1 MTFSYLTGSY
11 LRKKTNDNVANF
23 IKYTLLLLIFCV
35 NTLAFSQKKNAAYEY
50 HIHRAAGHISIDGR
64 ADDPA
69 WQQAELATDFHQML
83 PMDTGMAMVRTEVRM
98 LYDNENVYLL
108 ATNFDLVD
116 GPWMVE
122 SLRRDWN
129 FGKNDNFIFFLDPFD
144 DQTNGFTF
152 GSNAQGA
159 PWDGLMFEGGKV
171 DLSWENKWQSAVQA
185 DDEKWV
191 FEMAV
196 PFKSLRYKQGIKQWG
211 INFSR
216 NDLKS
221 TEKSAWAP
229 VPRQFPSAS
238 LAYTGVLVW
247 DEAPPPTGANVSVIP
262 YALGGVSKDFQNKKD
277 ANYRKEIG
285 ADAKI
290 SLTSSLNLDLTVNPD
305 FSQVEVDV
313 QQTNLDRFELF
324 FPERRQFFLENADI
338 FGNFGYSSIRPF
350 FSRRIGLSAPIKYG
364 ARLSGKPNKNWRL
377 GIMDMQTGEDG
388 AGTPAQNF
396 GVVSLQR
403 RVAAR
408 SNVSAIFVNKHTF
421 DYNTVTDTTAIREY
435 NRNLGV
441 EYNLASQN
449 NLWTGKLLYLKSFT
463 PELSGEDDIKAGNLA
478 YNAKQWSFN
487 VQFENVGQNFRA
499 ETGYVP
505 RTGIGRFQPSSGF
518 NRLNVTAGH
527 LFFPKSSW
535 LLSHGPNTKL
545 EFYFN
550 ENGKQTEN
558 EPVLFYKLVLL
569 NRTELTFWT
578 AHNFLLLAN
587 PFDPVNPGNP
597 TDTLARGIEHEWNSF
612 GMDITS
618 KPQSRFT
625 WSFSGRYGGYFAN
638 GTRLRL
644 GGDVGYRFQP
654 YVAVNL
660 AAQLNRLEFD
670 VDNRL
675 PEALKNSSHDIWLI
689 GPRIDVTL
697 TNKLYFTNFLQYNSQ
712 TDNVNLNLRLQWR
725 YSPASDLFIVYTD
738 NYYSDFSAVRTRALV
753 VKLNYWWNI

>member
-1 MTFSYLTGSY
+1 LKLFTKVILP
-11 LRKKTNDNVANF
+11 V
-23 IKYTLLLLIFCV
+23 LLLCAS
-35 NTLAFSQKKNAAYEY
+35 TTAFSQKKNAAYEY
-50 HIHRAAGHISIDGR
+50 HIHRATSPINIDG
-64 ADDPA
+64 DGSDPA
-69 WQQAELATDFHQML
+69 WQQAELATDFFQML
-83 PMDTGMAMVRTEVRM
+83 PMDTSHAELRTDVRM

-108 ATNFDLVD
+108 ATNFNPKD

-129 FGKNDNFIFFLDPFD
+129 FVKNDNFIFFLDPFD
-144 DQTNGFTF
+144 DQTNGFSF
-152 GSNAQGA
+152 GANAQGA
-159 PWDGLMFEGGKV
+159 PWDGLMYEGGKI
-171 DLSWENKWQSAVQA
+171 DLSWENKWRSAVHA
-185 DDEKWV
+185 NEGNWV

-196 PFKSLRYKQGIKQWG
+196 PFKSLRYKQGITRWG
-211 INFSR
+211 VNFSR

-221 TEKSAWAP
+221 AEKSAWAP

-247 DEAPPPTGANVSVIP
+247 DEAPPATGANISVIP
-262 YALGGVSKDFQNKKD
+262 YALGGVSKDFVKNTDPK
-277 ANYRKEIG
+277 YRKEIG

-324 FPERRQFFLENADI
+324 YPERRQFFLENADI
-338 FGNFGYSSIRPF
+338 FGNFGYASIRPF
-350 FSRRIGLSAPIKYG
+350 FSRRIGLEAPIKYG

-377 GIMDMQTGEDG
+377 GAMNMQANDFTNADSLH
-388 AGTPAQNF
+388 TPEQNF
-396 GVVSLQR
+396 TVLSLQR

-408 SNVSAIFVNKHTF
+408 SFVSGIFVNKYTF
-421 DYNTVTDTTAIREY
+421 DFDSVADKQAIRKY
-435 NRNLGV
+435 NRNLGF

-463 PELSGEDDIKAGNLA
+463 PNLNDEDDIKAGNLA
-478 YNAKQWSFN
+478 YTAKKWNFN

-505 RTGIGRFQPSSGF
+505 RTGIGSFQPTSGF
-518 NRLNVTAGH
+518 NHLLVTGGH
-527 LFFPKSSW
+527 LFFPKSTW
-535 LLSHGPNTKL
+535 LLSHGPNVKV
-545 EFYFN
+545 EYYFN
-550 ENGKQTEN
+550 EKMTQTEN
-558 EPVLFYKLVLL
+558 EPVLFYKFILL
-569 NRTELTFWT
+569 NRTEITFWT
-578 AHNFLLLAN
+578 AHNYVKLNNSFN
-587 PFDPVNPGNP
+587 PVNPNNTK
-597 TDTLARGIEHEWNSF
+597 TDLLTTGQEHDWNSF
-612 GMDITS
+612 GTDILS

-625 WSFSGRYGGYFAN
+625 WSFSGRYGGYYAD

-654 YVAVNL
+654 YVALNL
-660 AAQLNRLEFD
+660 AAQLNRLEFGAD
-670 VDNRL
+670 KRL
-675 PEALKNSSHDIWLI
+675 PETLKNTSHDIWLV

-738 NYYSDFSAVRTRALV
+738 NYYSDFSDVRTRALV
-753 VKLNYWWNI
+753 VKLTYWWNI

>member
-1 MTFSYLTGSY
+1 
-11 LRKKTNDNVANF
+11 
-23 IKYTLLLLIFCV
+23 
-35 NTLAFSQKKNAAYEY
+35 
-50 HIHRAAGHISIDGR
+50 
-64 ADDPA
+64 
-69 WQQAELATDFHQML
+69 ML
-83 PMDTGMAMVRTEVRM
+83 PMDTGRAELRTEVRM
-98 LYDNENVYLL
+98 LYDDQNVYLL
-108 ATNFDLVD
+108 AVNFDLAD

-144 DQTNGFTF
+144 DQTNGFSF
-152 GSNAQGA
+152 GANAQGA
-159 PWDGLMFEGGKV
+159 PWDGLMYEGGKI
-171 DLSWENKWQSAVQA
+171 DLSWENKWQSAVMA

-196 PFKSLRYKQGIKQWG
+196 PFKSLRYKQGIDRWG
-211 INFSR
+211 VNFSR

-247 DEAPPPTGANVSVIP
+247 DEAPPATGANISVIP
-262 YALGGVSKDFQNKKD
+262 YVLGGTSKDFEKGKD
-277 ANYRKEIG
+277 ASYRKEIG

-350 FSRRIGLSAPIKYG
+350 FSRRIGLQAPIKYG

-377 GIMDMQTGEDG
+377 GAMTMQADNFTNADG
-388 AGTPAQNF
+388 LSTPEQNF
-396 GVVSLQR
+396 SVLSLQR
-403 RVAAR
+403 RVSTR
-408 SNVSAIFVNKHTF
+408 SNVSAIFVNKQTF
-421 DYNTVTDTTAIREY
+421 DYKSVTDTVAIREY
-435 NRNLGV
+435 NRNLGF

-449 NLWTGKLLYLKSFT
+449 NTWAGKLLYLKSFS
-463 PELSGEDDIKAGNLA
+463 PGLSGKDDIKAGNLA
-478 YNAKQWSFN
+478 YTAKQWNFN

-505 RTGIGRFQPSSGF
+505 RTGIDKFQPTAGF
-518 NRLNVTAGH
+518 NHLLTTGEH
-527 LFFPKSSW
+527 LFFPKSNW
-535 LLSHGPNTKL
+535 LLSHGPRTKV

-550 ENGKQTEN
+550 EKMRQIEN
-558 EPVLFYKLVLL
+558 EPVLFYKFTLL

-578 AHNFLLLAN
+578 AHNYVKLGSSFN
-587 PFDPVNPGNP
+587 PVNPASKTNL
-597 TDTLARGIEHEWNSF
+597 LAAGQEHDWNSF
-612 GMDITS
+612 GTEIIS

-625 WSFSGRYGGYFAN
+625 WSFSGRYGGYYAD

-654 YVAVNL
+654 YVALSL
-660 AAQLNRLEFD
+660 AGQYNRLEFKAD
-670 VDNRL
+670 DRL
-675 PEALKNSSHDIWLI
+675 PEALKNSSHDIWLV

-738 NYYSDFSAVRTRALV
+738 NYYSDFSDVRTRALV
-753 VKLNYWWNI
+753 VKLTYWWNI

>member
-1 MTFSYLTGSY
+1 MT
-11 LRKKTNDNVANF
+11 NF
-23 IKYTLLLLIFCV
+23 IKNILPLLLLCAS
-35 NTLAFSQKKNAAYEY
+35 TTAFSQKKNAAYEY
-50 HIHRAAGHISIDGR
+50 HIHRASAAINVDGD
-64 ADDPA
+64 ASDPA
-69 WQQAELATDFHQML
+69 WQQAELATDFFQML
-83 PMDTGMAMVRTEVRM
+83 PMDTGRAEVRTEVRM
-98 LYDNENVYLL
+98 LYDDQNVYLL
-108 ATNFDLVD
+108 AINYDLAE

-129 FGKNDNFIFFLDPFD
+129 FVKNDNFIFFLDPFD

-152 GSNAQGA
+152 GANAEGA
-159 PWDGLMFEGGKV
+159 PWDGIMFEGGKV
-171 DLSWENKWQSAVQA
+171 DLSWESRWQSAVKA
-185 DDEKWV
+185 TDDRWV

-196 PFKSLRYKQGIKQWG
+196 PFKTLRYKQGITRWG

-216 NDLKS
+216 NDLKT

-247 DEAPPPTGANVSVIP
+247 DEAPPALGANISVIP
-262 YALGGVSKDFQNKKD
+262 YALGGTSKDFDKKQD

-285 ADAKI
+285 VDAKV

-350 FSRRIGLSAPIKYG
+350 FSRRIGLRAPIKYG
-364 ARLSGKPNKNWRL
+364 ARLSGKPNKNWRI
-377 GIMDMQTGEDG
+377 GAMNMQTDEDG
-388 AGTPAQNF
+388 AGTPEQNF
-396 GVVSLQR
+396 GVISVQR

-408 SNVSAIFVNKHTF
+408 SFVSGIFVNKHTF
-421 DYNTVTDTTAIREY
+421 DYGSVTDTVAIREY
-435 NRNLGV
+435 NRNLGF

-449 NLWTGKLLYLKSFT
+449 NLWTGKALYLKSFS
-463 PELSGEDDIKAGNLA
+463 PHLSGEDDIKAGNLA
-478 YNAKQWSFN
+478 YTAKHWNFN

-505 RTGIGRFQPSSGF
+505 RTGIGNFQPRGGF
-518 NRLNVTAGH
+518 NHLLVTGGR
-527 LFFPKSSW
+527 LFFPKSKW
-535 LLSHGPNTKL
+535 LLSHGPNVKV
-545 EFYFN
+545 EHYFN
-550 ENGKQTEN
+550 EKMEQTEN
-558 EPVLFYKLVLL
+558 EPVLFYKFTLL
-569 NRTELTFWT
+569 NRTEFTFWT
-578 AHNFLLLAN
+578 AHNFLHLAN
-587 PFDPVNPGNP
+587 PFDPVNPVNP
-597 TDTLARGIEHEWNSF
+597 TDTLATGTEHDWNSF
-612 GMDITS
+612 GADILS

-644 GGDVGYRFQP
+644 GGELGYRFQP

-660 AAQLNRLEFD
+660 AAQLNRIEFEAD
-670 VDNRL
+670 GRL
-675 PEALKNSSHDIWLI
+675 PESLKNSSHDIWLV

-697 TNKLYFTNFLQYNSQ
+697 TNKLYLTNFLQYNSQ

-738 NYYSDFSAVRTRALV
+738 NYYSDFSAVRNRALV
-753 VKLNYWWNI
+753 LKLTYWWNV